1 MKAFL
6 RQAFHTVDGGLTAS
20 YLALRDERPALLAFL
35 FHGLFE
41 DRAAAE
47 SGVVAPFQ
55 PMTVGTFRRFI
66 MHFLEAGYRFVT
78 PAEIEAGLPL
88 GERHALITFDDGY
101 ANNLLALPVLRALSV
116 PATIF
121 VSTNHVREQRAFWWD
136 ALHRERIARGGTVA
150 EADAEAERL
159 KGLHFDAIEGYIR
172 ETFGPDALRPVGDI
186 DRPLRES
193 ELAALG
199 RESLITIGN
208 HTTDHAILPIYS
220 DQEAAAQIRNCQ
232 AYLAEVLGAPPS
244 VIAYP
249 NGNHDDRIVAIAEQE
264 GLTVGLTVREAKTAL
279 PLRPGRHM
287 RIPRYF
293 LSGRED
299 IDQACRACRS
309 DLQLRYALR
318 RLRA

>member
-6 RQAFHTVDGGLTAS
+6 RQAFRTVDGGLTAS

-41 DRAAAE
+41 SRAEAE

-66 MHFLEAGYRFVT
+66 LHFLEAGYRFVT

-101 ANNLLALPVLRALSV
+101 ANNLLALPVLRELNV
-116 PATIF
+116 PATVF
-121 VSTNHVREQRAFWWD
+121 VSTNHVREQRAYWWD
-136 ALHRERIARGGTVA
+136 ALHRGRIARGGTIE

-159 KGLHFDAIEGYIR
+159 KVLRFDAIEGYIR
-172 ETFGPDALRPVGDI
+172 EAFGADALRPVGDV
-186 DRPLRES
+186 DRPLRED
-193 ELAALG
+193 ELRALAA
-199 RESLITIGN
+199 ESLITIGN
-208 HTTDHAILPIYS
+208 HTTDHAILPVY
-220 DQEAAAQIRNCQ
+220 DDRQAAEQIRDCQ
-232 AYLAEVLGAPPS
+232 AYLGEILGAPPA

-264 GLTVGLTVREAKTAL
+264 GLKVGLTVEEAKTVL
-279 PLRPGRHM
+279 PLRAGRHM

-299 IDQACRACRS
+299 IDRECRACRS